1 VPLFTRRSFLTPLLS
16 CLSLKS
22 FLLLSPPL
30 LYSVCIVGTHIYSEC
45 WCCCRHN
52 STAASCRTPSRI
64 KRWLSVMMY
73 KRPTNRYVPMLVY
86 PAMPLIDLLLSY
98 IKYPT
103 CHCHRSSQTMCTV
116 GSMGRDASYSR
127 DSMIVRVY
135 GPLCASVCLCLPQV
149 GVLSK
154 QMNESWLVL
163 PRSFAAVRP
172 RFCNVTRGL
181 L

>member
-1 VPLFTRRSFLTPLLS
+1 
-16 CLSLKS
+16 
-22 FLLLSPPL
+22 
-30 LYSVCIVGTHIYSEC
+30 
-45 WCCCRHN
+45 
-52 STAASCRTPSRI
+52 
-64 KRWLSVMMY
+64 
-73 KRPTNRYVPMLVY
+73 
-86 PAMPLIDLLLSY
+86 
-98 IKYPT
+98 
-103 CHCHRSSQTMCTV
+103 MCTV

-135 GPLCASVCLCLPQV
+135 GPLSASVCLCLPQV

-154 QMNESWLVL
+154 RMNESWLVL